1 MTTTQSASAA
11 PGALRADDVVRV
23 RSREEILATLDA
35 DGRLDGQPFMPEML
49 QFAGRELPVSKIA
62 HKTCDTINRPSTG
75 IRRLDHTVHL
85 VDTRCDGSA
94 HGGCQAGCLLFWR
107 EEWLE
112 TPGGV
117 PLRAQPR
124 ELGPVPT
131 EKILHD
137 DTIAGVDTD
146 GATLYRCAATEL
158 LRASSPLPPHEVGQY
173 VADVRSGNFSA
184 LFVIR
189 GLLIFLF
196 NKFQA
201 LSRKLPRQL
210 RIADGLP
217 YPFFRGTGPG
227 PKAEP
232 LGLRPG
238 DLVEVRSKD
247 EIMAALGPNN
257 KNRGLIFDGEM
268 LQYCG
273 RRGRVLKT
281 VEKIIEENTGRMIRL
296 RDCVIIDQFNCVGRY
311 HRFCPRAIHS
321 YWREA
326 WLRRVD
332 ESSTA
337 AQKSVPLRDH
347 TSATRRPVSHTC
359 Q

>member
-1 MTTTQSASAA
+1 MTTTQSAGAV
-11 PGALRADDVVRV
+11 PGSVRAGDVVRV

-35 DGRLDGQPFMPEML
+35 NGRLDGQPFMPEML

-62 HKTCDTINRPSTG
+62 HKTCDTINKSG

-85 VDTRCDGSA
+85 VGARCDGSA

-112 TPGGV
+112 TPAGI
-117 PLRAQPR
+117 PLRAQRR
-124 ELGPVPT
+124 ELSPVAT
-131 EKILHD
+131 EKTLHD
-137 DTIAGVDTD
+137 DTVAGVDDD

-158 LRASSPLPPHEVGQY
+158 VRASSPLPSYEVGQY
-173 VADVRSGNFSA
+173 VADVRSGNYRP
-184 LFVIR
+184 LFVIC
-189 GLLIFLF
+189 GLLILLF

-232 LGLRPG
+232 LRLQPG
-238 DLVEVRSKD
+238 ELVEVRSKD
-247 EIMAALGPNN
+247 EIMATLGPNN
-257 KNRGLIFDGEM
+257 KNRGLIFDFEM
-268 LQYCG
+268 LPYCG
-273 RRGRVLKT
+273 RRARVLKT
-281 VEKIIEENTGRMIRL
+281 VERIIEEHTGRMLRL
-296 RDCVIIDQFNCVGRY
+296 RDCVILDQVTCVGRY

-337 AQKSVPLRDH
+337 AANSVP
-347 TSATRRPVSHTC
+347 

>member
-1 MTTTQSASAA
+1 MTATQSV
-11 PGALRADDVVRV
+11 GAMSGSLRAGDLVRV

-49 QFAGRELPVSKIA
+49 EFAGRELPVDKIA

-75 IRRLDHTVHL
+75 MRRLDHTVHL
-85 VDTRCDGSA
+85 TGARCDGSA

-112 TPGGV
+112 TPVGV
-117 PLRAQPR
+117 SLRAQPP
-124 ELGPVPT
+124 GPRPVAGGQT
-131 EKILHD
+131 LHD
-137 DTIAGVDTD
+137 DTVAGVDDD
-146 GATLYRCAATEL
+146 GAVLYRCAATEL
-158 LRASSPLPPHEVGQY
+158 GRASSPLPTYEPGQY

-184 LFVIR
+184 LFVFR
-189 GLLIFLF
+189 GLLILLF

-227 PKAEP
+227 PKPEP
-232 LGLRPG
+232 LRLQPG
-238 DLVEVRSKD
+238 ELVEVKSKD

-268 LQYCG
+268 LQFCG
-273 RRGRVLKT
+273 RRARVLKS
-281 VEKIIEENTGRMIRL
+281 VDKIIDEHTGRMLRL
-296 RDCVIIDQFNCVGRY
+296 RDCVILDQVTCVGRF
-311 HRFCPRAIHS
+311 HRFCPRAIHM

-332 ESSTA
+332 ES
-337 AQKSVPLRDH
+337 
-347 TSATRRPVSHTC
+347 
-359 Q
+359 

>member
-1 MTTTQSASAA
+1 MRRDHVMTATQSV
-11 PGALRADDVVRV
+11 GAMSGSLRAGDLVRV
-23 RSREEILATLDA
+23 RSREDILATLDA
-35 DGRLDGQPFMPEML
+35 EGRLDGQPFMPEML
-49 QFAGRELPVSKIA
+49 EFAGRELPVDKIA

-75 IRRLDHTVHL
+75 MRRLDHTVHL
-85 VDTRCDGSA
+85 TGARCDGSA

-112 TPGGV
+112 TPVGV
-117 PLRAQPR
+117 PLRAQPPEPR
-124 ELGPVPT
+124 PVADEQT
-131 EKILHD
+131 LHD
-137 DTIAGVDTD
+137 DTVAGVDDD
-146 GATLYRCAATEL
+146 GAVLYRCAATEL
-158 LRASSPLPPHEVGQY
+158 GRASSPLPTYEPGQY

-189 GLLIFLF
+189 GLLILLF

-227 PKAEP
+227 PKPEP
-232 LGLRPG
+232 LRLQPG
-238 DLVEVRSKD
+238 ELVEVKSKD

-268 LQYCG
+268 LQFCG
-273 RRGRVLKT
+273 RRARVLKS
-281 VEKIIEENTGRMIRL
+281 VDKIIEEHTGRMLRL
-296 RDCVIIDQFNCVGRY
+296 RDCVILDRVTCVGRY
-311 HRFCPRAIHS
+311 HRFCPRAIHT

-332 ESSTA
+332 ES
-337 AQKSVPLRDH
+337 
-347 TSATRRPVSHTC
+347 
-359 Q
+359 